1 MRRKTVLVLFLL
13 AVLLATPWASAAPR
27 HGGGRPA
34 EASGVGVIPDVLGQ
48 AWSYLT
54 GVWRKIGCNI
64 DPNGR
69 CATAAVDS
77 GCHIDP
83 NGRCVTVV
91 APVPTKEGCH
101 IDPNGRCITTPTLS
115 SNPLSSTDAGCN
127 IDPNGGLCGL

>member
-34 EASGVGVIPDVLGQ
+34 GASGVGVIPDVLGQ
-48 AWSYLT
+48 AWSYLM
-54 GVWRKIGCNI
+54 GVWR
-64 DPNGR
+64 
-69 CATAAVDS
+69 
-77 GCHIDP
+77 
-83 NGRCVTVV
+83 
-91 APVPTKEGCH
+91 KEGCH